1 MSGTVEERFKE
12 IENKNDKRLFE
23 RHFTKDNW
31 QVPDFGINFVSLAAH
46 IENNKDEVIFH
57 QDNVVVPDTWSQT
70 AINILAQKYFRKVG
84 VPNYTKHIYES
95 DIPTWTS
102 RSIPEKDATFA
113 GENDLRQVAR
123 RLVGHWVYTG
133 FKNNYFKDEEEGF
146 IFADELEYMIYMQ
159 MAAPN
164 SPQFFNTGLFW
175 AYGIKDSKGNFNYAS
190 CEQEDEPITFDCYE
204 RPQVHACFL
213 NKVEDKLIG
222 DDSIM
227 DLWNK
232 EARIFKY
239 GSGSGCNYSAIRGKG
254 EPLSGGGTS
263 SGLLSFLKIGDAVG
277 GAIKSGGRTRRAA
290 RMVIVDVDHPDIL
303 DFITWKVKEEEK
315 AQALI
320 EGSAVIRAENETFP
334 KFDPSFEGEVYQ
346 TISGQNANNSVSIPD
361 AFMHRINDNSYW
373 HLIDRT
379 STNANKL
386 YNIEDDKLRMLDAKD
401 ILRTYKA
408 SAILDV
414 IAQAAWK
421 CGDPGLIFSDNINR
435 YNTCRNDEEINTLNP
450 CGEYEWFTDT
460 ACNLGSLNLLSF
472 YNNKE
477 FNIKDFKQ
485 AVTLWTT
492 VLDISVSMAGYPSEA
507 VARKSLQYRTLGLG
521 YTNLGALLM
530 VMGVPY
536 DSEHGRNVARDIT
549 ALLTGQAYLTS
560 ANLAERLGALPA
572 YNANRGV
579 MKDVLNR
586 HYASLWN
593 DREEVISQEACYIWE
608 NVYAQREFRNAQ
620 VTALAP
626 TGTISLL

>member
-95 DIPTWTS
+95 NIPTWTS
-102 RSIPEKDATFA
+102 RSIPLKGAIFT

-146 IFADELEYMIYMQ
+146 IFADELEYMLYMQ

-164 SPQFFNTGLFW
+164 SPQFFQTGLYW
-175 AYGIKDSKGNFNYAS
+175 AYGLEGN
-190 CEQEDEPITFDCYE
+190 EDEHWNCVSGDPRFPFKETHSYKL
-204 RPQVHACFL
+204 PQLSACFI
-213 NKVEDKLIG
+213 NKVDDKLVG
-222 DDSIM
+222 PNSIM
-227 DLWNK
+227 DLWTK
-232 EARIFKY
+232 EARVFKY
-239 GSGSGCNYSAIRGKG
+239 GSGSGCNYSALRGKG
-254 EPLSGGGTS
+254 EPLSSGGTS
-263 SGLLSFLKIGDAVG
+263 SGLLSFLKIGDVTA
-277 GAIKSGGRTRRAA
+277 GAIKSGGKTRRAA
-290 RMVIVDVDHPDIL
+290 RMVIVNDDHPDL
-303 DFITWKVKEEEK
+303 LEFINWKVKEEEK

-320 EGSAVIRAENETFP
+320 EGSAVIRAENEAFP
-334 KFDPSFEGEVYQ
+334 KFDPSFEGTVYQ
-346 TISGQNANNSVSIPD
+346 TISGQNANNSVRISD
-361 AFMHRINDNSYW
+361 LFMHSIENNSYW

-379 STNANKL
+379 STNGNKL

-485 AVTLWTT
+485 AVTLW
-492 VLDISVSMAGYPSEA
+492 
-507 VARKSLQYRTLGLG
+507 
-521 YTNLGALLM
+521 
-530 VMGVPY
+530 
-536 DSEHGRNVARDIT
+536 
-549 ALLTGQAYLTS
+549 
-560 ANLAERLGALPA
+560 
-572 YNANRGV
+572 
-579 MKDVLNR
+579 
-586 HYASLWN
+586 
-593 DREEVISQEACYIWE
+593 
-608 NVYAQREFRNAQ
+608 
-620 VTALAP
+620 
-626 TGTISLL
+626 